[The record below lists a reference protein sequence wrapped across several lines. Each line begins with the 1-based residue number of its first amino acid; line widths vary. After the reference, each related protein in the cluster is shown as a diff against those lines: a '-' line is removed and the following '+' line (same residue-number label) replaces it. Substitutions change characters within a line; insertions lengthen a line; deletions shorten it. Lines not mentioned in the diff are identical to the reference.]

1 MRVQTFF
8 STTPISTSSPDTR
21 AGHLHSG
28 SSQNLFRQH
37 GRTDAGADWTLAP
50 ESKTPLAWL
59 KEVIEDAEEF
69 RYDNCRT
76 VGDVV
81 RFKLALARAVLDRPT
96 DMCLNQVAAWNK
108 YNDLV
113 HYIEK
118 TMEDGTDAEAIS
130 THRVCLGWEE
140 GGGSR

>member
-1 MRVQTFF
+1 MGLA
-8 STTPISTSSPDTR
+8 STSSPAPPRCSKAHLFQCLLGR
-21 AGHLHSG
+21 ASESASSG
-28 SSQNLFRQH
+28 
-37 GRTDAGADWTLAP
+37 TDWTLAP

-81 RFKLALARAVLDRPT
+81 RFKLALARAVLNRPT
-96 DMCLNQVAAWNK
+96 DMCLNQVAAWTK